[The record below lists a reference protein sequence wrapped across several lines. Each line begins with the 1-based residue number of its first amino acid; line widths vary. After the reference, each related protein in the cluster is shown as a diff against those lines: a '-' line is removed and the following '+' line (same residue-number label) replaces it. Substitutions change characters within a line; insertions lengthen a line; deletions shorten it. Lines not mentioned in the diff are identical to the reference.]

1 MRSPGLTSEPVSTG
15 ICVICPEAFDF
26 TSTTLIGSTAPVADA
41 STTMSRRSM
50 TAVGIGTVVA
60 FLLLQATI
68 ATTLVA
74 RPIRMGEVK
83 RFNGV
88 SLEGRSVVRQ
98 GVVVVQR
105 VGEHPC
111 ARPLGVLHVLTGQR
125 LDLGLRHA
133 RVESRLDERGA
144 GLAQRHLRA
153 EHVEERGGAQRVPPL
168 LHP

>member
-88 SLEGRSVVRQ
+88 SLGGGRWFVR
-98 GVVVVQR
+98 VLSSCS
-105 VGEHPC
+105 EWASTC
-111 ARPLGVLHVLTGQR
+111 ALAHSGVLHVLTGQR

-153 EHVEERGGAQRVPPL
+153 EHVEERRGA
-168 LHP
+168 